1 MASKQ
6 EFAVVIDIGS
16 IKITALAGEKAA
28 NGKIN
33 ILGQAMVPSRGI
45 KRGVVLNTEE
55 FAIALKDL
63 VFKIESQVEDKIKTL
78 DISMAG
84 MGITTTV
91 YQGVRHIESGMVSQF
106 DVDYLENEASK
117 TPLEPGYRLYHMF
130 LRRYE
135 IGDDPNVT
143 VPVGHEGRKLS
154 AWYTIIAAPS
164 SYRESIEK
172 ALARIGIQLRN
183 FVLSPLAIAEA
194 VLTSEEKDL
203 GVVSMDIGGGTTKIS
218 SFQDGR
224 LIQMAAIPFG
234 GEVITRD
241 LKEALSILQKKA
253 EQLKTEYGQAIGDF
267 AEDGKFVAIPG
278 SEGWEHKEISFKSL
292 AYIIQARLEEIIDS
306 IYMYIEKS
314 GFLENTSQGIVITGG
329 ASKLINLLQLVKF
342 RTGMDARLGFSQV
355 RLAETVDLD
364 KTAFIGALGMLK
376 IALRNSQQVQGPRQ
390 PGSTKERGKTSR
402 SGSKFLSNLG
412 EKFSQQ
418 IRLIFEDDNVN
429 S

>member
-1 MASKQ
+1 MSSKQ

-16 IKITALAGEKAA
+16 TKITALAGEKAA
-28 NGKIN
+28 NGRIN

-45 KRGVVLNTEE
+45 KRGVVLNPEE

-63 VFKIESQVEDKIKTL
+63 VLKIETQVEEKITTV
-78 DISMAG
+78 DVSMAG

-91 YQGVRHIESGMVSQF
+91 YQGVRHIESGMVSQY
-106 DVDYLENEASK
+106 DVDYLENEAAK
-117 TPLEPGYRLYHMF
+117 TPLEPGYRLVHMF

-143 VPVGHEGRKLS
+143 IPVGHEGRKLS

-164 SYRESIEK
+164 SYRDSIEK
-172 ALARIGIQLRN
+172 ALARIGIQLQS

-194 VLTSEEKDL
+194 VITGEEKDL
-203 GVVSMDIGGGTTKIS
+203 GVISMDIGGGTTKIS
-218 SFQDGR
+218 CYQNGR

-241 LKEALSILQKKA
+241 LKEALSILYKKA
-253 EQLKTEYGQAIGDF
+253 EQLKIEYGQAIGDF

-306 IYMYIEKS
+306 MYMYTEKS

-329 ASKLINLLQLVKF
+329 TSKLINLLQLVKF

-355 RLAETVDLD
+355 RLAESVNLD
-364 KTAFIGALGMLK
+364 KTAFIGALGLLK
-376 IALRNSQQVQGPRQ
+376 MALRNTPQVPGTRQ
-390 PGSTKERGKTSR
+390 PGNSKEKGKTSPPGNR
-402 SGSKFLSNLG
+402 FLSNLG
-412 EKFSQQ
+412 VKFSQQ

>member
-16 IKITALAGEKAA
+16 TKITALAGEKAA
-28 NGKIN
+28 GGKYN

-45 KRGVVLNTEE
+45 KRGVVLNPEE
-55 FAIALKDL
+55 FAFALKEL
-63 VFKIESQVEDKIKTL
+63 VFKIESQVEDKIKAV
-78 DISMAG
+78 DVSMAG
-84 MGITTTV
+84 MGITTTI
-91 YQGVRHIESGMVSQF
+91 YHGVRHIESGMVSQF
-106 DVDYLENEASK
+106 DVDYLENEASN
-117 TPLEPGYRLYHMF
+117 TPLEPGYRMVHMF

-172 ALARIGIQLRN
+172 ALARNGIQLRN

-203 GVVSMDIGGGTTKIS
+203 GVVSMDIGGGTTKICCY
-218 SFQDGR
+218 QEGR

-241 LKEALSILQKKA
+241 LKEALSILQKKS
-253 EQLKTEYGQAIGDF
+253 EQLKIEYGQAIGDF

-329 ASKLINLLQLVKF
+329 TSKLINLLQLVKF

-355 RLAETVDLD
+355 RFAEAVDLD
-364 KTAFIGALGMLK
+364 KTAFIGALGLLK
-376 IALRNSQQVQGPRQ
+376 IALRNSRQVEEPRQ
-390 PGSTKERGKTSR
+390 PGNIKERGKTSP
-402 SGSKFLSNLG
+402 SGNKFLSNLG
-412 EKFSQQ
+412 VKFSQQ

>member
-6 EFAVVIDIGS
+6 EFAVVVDIGS
-16 IKITALAGEKAA
+16 TKITALAGEKAA
-28 NGKIN
+28 SGKYN

-45 KRGVVLNTEE
+45 KRGVVLNPEE
-55 FAIALKDL
+55 FSIALKDL
-63 VFKIESQVEDKIKTL
+63 VFKIESQVEDKIIAV
-78 DISMAG
+78 DVSMAG
-84 MGITTTV
+84 MGITTTI

-106 DVDYLENEASK
+106 DVDYLENEASN
-117 TPLEPGYRLYHMF
+117 TPLEPGYRLVHMF

-154 AWYTIIAAPS
+154 AWYTIIAAPA

-183 FVLSPLAIAEA
+183 FILSPLATAEA

-203 GVVSMDIGGGTTKIS
+203 GVVSLDIGGGTTKIS
-218 SFQDGR
+218 CYQEGR

-241 LKEALSILQKKA
+241 LKEALSILQKKS
-253 EQLKTEYGQAIGDF
+253 EQLKIEYGQAIGDF

-329 ASKLINLLQLVKF
+329 TSKLINLLQLVKF
-342 RTGMDARLGFSQV
+342 KTGMDARLGFSQV
-355 RLAETVDLD
+355 RFAETIDLD

-376 IALRNSQQVQGPRQ
+376 IALRNSKQVEEPRQ
-390 PGSTKERGKTSR
+390 KGNIKERGKTSP
-402 SGSKFLSNLG
+402 SGNKFLSNLG
-412 EKFSQQ
+412 VKLSQQ